1 MSASADM
8 SSNGDGLGGSTSK
21 IASYKE
27 LSITSW
33 AVNHDTAVLILFF
46 IVMLSGTLAYR
57 SIPKESFPEI
67 EIPMIAV
74 NTIYPGVSPSDIES
88 LVTRVLEQ
96 ELNTVPDLEQLTS
109 TSIEG
114 YSSIVAEFSTSVD
127 MEDALQ
133 RVREKVDLA
142 KPELPADAEEPA
154 IYEFDFQE
162 VPIMQVNLSGE
173 YGLVRLKELGEELED
188 RLEQIPTVLRV
199 DLRGGREREVK
210 VDVSLPRL
218 QYYGLSLDDI
228 VDAIRDENVN
238 IPGGSID
245 VGQSKFLVRVD
256 GEIDDPLSIR

>member
-142 KPELPADAEEPA
+142 KPELPADAE
-154 IYEFDFQE
+154 
-162 VPIMQVNLSGE
+162 
-173 YGLVRLKELGEELED
+173 
-188 RLEQIPTVLRV
+188 
-199 DLRGGREREVK
+199 
-210 VDVSLPRL
+210 
-218 QYYGLSLDDI
+218 
-228 VDAIRDENVN
+228 
-238 IPGGSID
+238 
-245 VGQSKFLVRVD
+245 
-256 GEIDDPLSIR
+256 